1 MTIQQCFMRFQSC
14 NNMGWFTPKD
24 SEQQEEDGEIRNMTV
39 EMRQKLGDLECEEAI
54 LKDKERFGRVRA
66 SLMGFLRAKHG
77 RNSADRALSRVNKRL
92 QENYFTQERHFLF
105 FYFIFLLKISKG

>member
-1 MTIQQCFMRFQSC
+1 
-14 NNMGWFTPKD
+14 MGWFTQNTKTIQD
-24 SEQQEEDGEIRNMTV
+24 DDGELENMTA

-77 RNSADRALSRVNKRL
+77 RVIADRALSRVSKSFILYNPSI
-92 QENYFTQERHFLF
+92 FVIIFSSF
-105 FYFIFLLKISKG
+105 FYPSKTNNMKMW

>member
-1 MTIQQCFMRFQSC
+1 
-14 NNMGWFTPKD
+14 MGWFTQNTETK
-24 SEQQEEDGEIRNMTV
+24 QEEYRELENMTT

-77 RNSADRALSRVNKRL
+77 RDCADRALSRVNKRL
-92 QENYFTQERHFLF
+92 QENYFTN
-105 FYFIFLLKISKG
+105 